1 MFGICVNTKTNTE
14 TQTEIELQKSI
25 YLCYQPKLSS
35 AGAHIK
41 LTALAFFSIC
51 LNAML
56 SMICVRC
63 EWWSG
68 EYGSG
73 RTTDYSSLGGSLEC
87 SNVCHCI
94 ECSWFK
100 CLISQVARVTSLFFL
115 LCLGIPLTD
124 PWNWF
129 LFTVCRD
136 VWWMSYDMKKN
147 PMWAMQINM
156 NDFRKWNTNI
166 GYR

>member
-100 CLISQVARVTSLFFL
+100 CLISQVARVTSLFFAL
-115 LCLGIPLTD
+115 SRNPSNWSMELVFVYRLPWCLM
-124 PWNWF
+124 N
-129 LFTVCRD
+129 VVR
-136 VWWMSYDMKKN
+136 YEKN
-147 PMWAMQINM
+147 PM
-156 NDFRKWNTNI
+156 
-166 GYR
+166 